1 MTNEARIPFVE
12 TRVRPTLAG
21 IVSPFVIRHSSLAAL
36 LVCVLLAPARIAAQ
50 SSPYTPYQHKALYL
64 FNFAK
69 YTEWPKDAFASDD
82 APFVIGILGAD
93 PFGKDLDIIKGKTI
107 KGRKLEVK
115 YFKTAAEVS
124 GCHMLFISSSESNR
138 LDQAMSVIGNSSI
151 LTIAEMAEFFQQSGM
166 IKLVA
171 EQKSSGAMTVGFEI
185 NIGATERASLKLDT
199 QLLKLAKP
207 VKNQTG

>member
-1 MTNEARIPFVE
+1 MSLR
-12 TRVRPTLAG
+12 RRH
-21 IVSPFVIRHSSLAAL
+21 VIRLLAATGVFL
-36 LVCVLLAPARIAAQ
+36 WLAAVAPGRLAAQ
-50 SSPYTPYQHKALYL
+50 SSPYPPYQHKALYL

-69 YTEWPKDAFASDD
+69 FTEWPKEAFASDD
-82 APFVIGILGAD
+82 APFVIGILGSD

-115 YFKTAAEVS
+115 YFKTVQEVA
-124 GCHMLFISSSESNR
+124 GCQMLFISSSESNR
-138 LDQAMSVIGNSSI
+138 LAEAMSTLGNSSI
-151 LTIAEMAEFFQQSGM
+151 LTIAETDEFIQQSGM

-185 NIGATERASLKLDT
+185 NLPAAERASLKLDT
-199 QLLKLAKP
+199 QLLKLAKR